1 MCRKLTLPAVKRELL
16 HRQEFVLP
24 LYGRQQPST
33 SAAWGLMARGYID
46 PSHPNP
52 LGPNDASIIIYGY
65 TPALALAVVG
75 AVTFGISTLLHL
87 AQLLKYRTWYFAIII
102 LGAAMEVVGYIF
114 RALSS
119 QVDPYS
125 IIYFVVQYFFIV
137 CAPVFFSAA
146 IYVCLSRFINK
157 AGRQYAPLP
166 PKVIVIVFVVVDI
179 ITTGIQV
186 AGAALIGTA
195 ESHGKDPSTA
205 NNILLAGL
213 AIQVFSFAVF
223 FALLCACIWRA
234 RRQKDRTT
242 WARSSHAQLLLLALV
257 ITSLLI
263 ELRTIFR
270 LIETAQGVFGYLSSH
285 EVFFGCLE
293 YLPVVLAVTTW
304 NFLHPG
310 YLAPKD
316 GTGPGTGSELS
327 STAPLR
333 TAGAQEKV

>member
-1 MCRKLTLPAVKRELL
+1 
-16 HRQEFVLP
+16 
-24 LYGRQQPST
+24 
-33 SAAWGLMARGYID
+33 MARGYVD
-46 PSHPNP
+46 PAFPNP
-52 LGPNDASIIIYGY
+52 MGPHDASVIIYGY

-87 AQLLKYRTWYFAIII
+87 VQLVRYRTWYFATIIV
-102 LGAAMEVVGYIF
+102 GAAMEVVGYIF

-119 QVDPYS
+119 KVDPYS

-146 IYVCLSRFINK
+146 IYVVLSRFINK

-166 PKVIVIVFVVVDI
+166 PKVIVIVFVVLDV
-179 ITTGIQV
+179 ITTGIQI

-195 ESHGKDPSTA
+195 ESHGKDPTTA

-223 FALLCACIWRA
+223 FAVLCACIWRT
-234 RRQKDRTT
+234 RQQKDKTA
-242 WARSSHAQLLLLALV
+242 WAISGRAQLLLLALV
-257 ITSLLI
+257 ITSILI

-285 EVFFGCLE
+285 EAFFGCLE
-293 YLPVVLAVTTW
+293 YLPVVLAVSTW
-304 NFLHPG
+304 NVLHPG
-310 YLAPKD
+310 FLAPKD
-316 GTGPGTGSELS
+316 RAEFITRSPGD
-327 STAPLR
+327 STAPLSGSN
-333 TAGAQEKV
+333 AKGKGMHNSI

>member
-1 MCRKLTLPAVKRELL
+1 
-16 HRQEFVLP
+16 
-24 LYGRQQPST
+24 
-33 SAAWGLMARGYID
+33 MARGYID
-46 PSHPNP
+46 PAFPNP
-52 LGPNDASIIIYGY
+52 MGPNDASIIIYGY

-75 AVTFGISTLLHL
+75 AVTFGLSTLFHL
-87 AQLLKYRTWYFAIII
+87 AQMLRYRTWYFSIII
-102 LGAAMEVVGYIF
+102 VGAAMEVVGYIF
-114 RALSS
+114 RACSS
-119 QVDPYS
+119 QIDPYS

-146 IYVCLSRFINK
+146 IYVVLVRFINK

-166 PKVIVIVFVVVDI
+166 PKVIIIVFVVLDVV
-179 ITTGIQV
+179 TTGIQV

-195 ESHGKDPSTA
+195 ESNGKDSSTA

-223 FALLCACIWRA
+223 FAILCACIWRVWH
-234 RRQKDRTT
+234 QK
-242 WARSSHAQLLLLALV
+242 SSNAWVGSSQAQLLMLALV
-257 ITSLLI
+257 TTSILI

-316 GTGPGTGSELS
+316 KATGNEVN
-327 STAPLR
+327 STAPLHTTDGPAR
-333 TAGAQEKV
+333 V